1 MHSLVGLTRNHLNV
15 IGQGCPG
22 GLPEEHKVAILAA
35 AKHLTSGEQAV
46 TAAQSACTPPR
57 ASTQPNLAAAADQQ
71 AAALQAPPRNGTNRL
86 ASHALDS
93 SISSCTSFA
102 SDNESDT
109 SLDASRGSIARQ
121 ALQQAPSRLAS
132 GPDRPAPSQSQLQA
146 LYSELEA
153 DYRRLQDRSAQS
165 RASSHPPLQAG
176 TAQAPASGMSAVA
189 APNRQG
195 KRPPPTFA
203 SPPAKGK
210 VSAVS
215 LLGPAPILVAAGIPP
230 SAAGLQQA
238 KAPAPGKANRSSQ
251 HSKLVTGRFPSAA
264 DHEVSGGEGG
274 LQRAGDR
281 LSGVAA
287 NQGGES
293 KASGS
298 EVQRVTAAAAV
309 RQMRKQKRALPEEPF
324 VQVFTNFHTLS
335 KVTNMLFVENSAAS
349 VHWMSVTLEH
359 LAVQQPA

>member
-15 IGQGCPG
+15 IGRSCPG

-35 AKHLTSGEQAV
+35 AKHLSPGEQAG
-46 TAAQSACTPPR
+46 TAAQSASTPPS
-57 ASTQPNLAAAADQQ
+57 ASSQPNLAAAADQQ
-71 AAALQAPPRNGTNRL
+71 AAAPRKGTNRP

-102 SDNESDT
+102 SDSESDT
-109 SLDASRGSIARQ
+109 SLGASRGSIARQ
-121 ALQQAPSRLAS
+121 ALQQAPSRLA
-132 GPDRPAPSQSQLQA
+132 GPGKPAPTQSQLQA
-146 LYSELEA
+146 LYSEMEA
-153 DYRRLQDRSAQS
+153 DYKRLQDRSAQS

-176 TAQAPASGMSAVA
+176 TAQAPTSDISAVA

-195 KRPPPTFA
+195 KRPSPTVA
-203 SPPAKGK
+203 SLPPAKGK

-215 LLGPAPILVAAGIPP
+215 LLGLAPIQIAAGIPP

-238 KAPAPGKANRSSQ
+238 KASAPGKANRSSQ
-251 HSKLVTGRFPSAA
+251 PSKLVTGRFPSAA
-264 DHEVSGGEGG
+264 EAEHGVNGSEGG
-274 LQRAGDR
+274 LQGAGNR
-281 LSGVAA
+281 ITGVAA
-287 NQGGES
+287 NQGGER

-298 EVQRVTAAAAV
+298 EVQRVSAAAVV

-335 KVTNMLFVENSAAS
+335 KVTKVLFVEMAAAS
-349 VHWMSVTLEH
+349 VHWMSVTMTH
-359 LAVQQPA
+359 LVVEEPA